1 MLEGAQNQYEI
12 SSGLVDK
19 NESIE
24 HYIEKLVLSAVM
36 IFFFGG
42 FWGVFCISYKEGKR
56 SLTLMEFFFPQLLI
70 FPDTGVTYNKLLLFS
85 SEMFG
90 FKFLDHFTVNNF
102 QLNLWSF
109 CTSTGS
115 LKLTIKV

>member
-36 IFFFGG
+36 IFFFLMVFEG
-42 FWGVFCISYKEGKR
+42 FFA
-56 SLTLMEFFFPQLLI
+56 SLTKKEKE
-70 FPDTGVTYNKLLLFS
+70 V
-85 SEMFG
+85 
-90 FKFLDHFTVNNF
+90 
-102 QLNLWSF
+102 
-109 CTSTGS
+109 
-115 LKLTIKV
+115 

>member
-36 IFFFGG
+36 IFFFLVVFEG
-42 FWGVFCISYKEGKR
+42 FFA
-56 SLTLMEFFFPQLLI
+56 SLTKKEKE
-70 FPDTGVTYNKLLLFS
+70 V
-85 SEMFG
+85 
-90 FKFLDHFTVNNF
+90 
-102 QLNLWSF
+102 
-109 CTSTGS
+109 
-115 LKLTIKV
+115 